1 MNKISQM
8 LPARSM
14 QKKIVS
20 AFLNSQSFSDWGLG
34 EKFEYIGRIQL
45 NQLIE
50 IYDALWPTV
59 DYHRSKAPTEQ
70 FSRMECRSDW
80 KFQ

>member
-50 IYDALWPTV
+50 I
-59 DYHRSKAPTEQ
+59 
-70 FSRMECRSDW
+70 
-80 KFQ
+80 